1 MTIITTYEKIQGR
14 RVLASD
20 LPHIHREYDVPEEG
34 MCTITL
40 TEEAALK
47 YSVERTRFDLV
58 LAGIET
64 GSDRLKQRVPA
75 SELSDAQMAELL
87 GLFDAWEDIAEGAT
101 IEEGKLLTYQA
112 DALYRVIDTHDKQAT
127 WTPASAHSLFAFE
140 TIPGVVDEWTQ
151 PGSTNPYL
159 MHAVVTRNG
168 TVYLSLHEAN
178 VWDPEAV
185 GENIWMTL
193 GPESDINQ
201 ILAELDDTIANL

>member
-1 MTIITTYEKIQGR
+1 MNKIVPFTIQGDR
-14 RVLASD
+14 RVPQTD
-20 LPHIHREYDVPEEG
+20 LEYTSVLFSTPADDG
-34 MCTITL
+34 KCTVIL
-40 TEEAALK
+40 TED
-47 YSVERTRFDLV
+47 ERDRQIIFDLV

-75 SELSDAQMAELL
+75 SELSDDQMAELL
-87 GLFDAWEDIAEGAT
+87 ALFDAWEDIAEGAT
-101 IEEGKLLTYQA
+101 IPEGKHLTYQS
-112 DALYRVIDTHDKQAT
+112 DALYRCITEHDKQAT

-168 TVYLSLHEAN
+168 TVYLSLHEDN

-185 GENIWMTL
+185 GEDIWMTL
-193 GPESDINQ
+193 GPESDIDQ
-201 ILAELDDTIANL
+201 ILADLDDTIANL

>member
-1 MTIITTYEKIQGR
+1 MIVPNLNGSPDLSALPAWAQDHVTS
-14 RVLASD
+14 AS
-20 LPHIHREYDVPEEG
+20 LKGDVYNVRIDPNV
-34 MCTITL
+34 M
-40 TEEAALK
+40 
-47 YSVERTRFDLV
+47 VERTRLDMV
-58 LAGIET
+58 VAGIET

-87 GLFDAWEDIAEGAT
+87 ALFDAWEDIAEGAT
-101 IEEGKLLTYQA
+101 IEEGTLLTYQS
-112 DALYRVIDTHDKQAT
+112 DALYRCISEHDKQAT

-168 TVYLSLHEAN
+168 TVYLSLHEDN

-185 GENIWMTL
+185 GEDIWMTL
-193 GPESDINQ
+193 GPESDIDQ
-201 ILAELDDTIANL
+201 ILADLDDTIANL